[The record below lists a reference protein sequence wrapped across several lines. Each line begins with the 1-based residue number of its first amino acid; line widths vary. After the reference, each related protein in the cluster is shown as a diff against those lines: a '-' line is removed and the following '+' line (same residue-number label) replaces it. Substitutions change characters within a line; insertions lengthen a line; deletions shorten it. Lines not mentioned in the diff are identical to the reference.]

1 MTNQP
6 VPEIEIARRARRI
19 AILLA
24 VVMAGWMAAQV
35 LGGML
40 GLEPRFAVLLD
51 LVALAGFAWA
61 LVNIYW
67 IWRARR
73 ANKG

>member
-1 MTNQP
+1 MTDQQ
-6 VPEIEIARRARRI
+6 VSEVQLARRARLV
-19 AILLA
+19 AIVLA
-24 VVMAGWMAAQV
+24 VVMASWMAAQW
-35 LGGML
+35 LGGQL
-40 GLEPRFAVLLD
+40 GLEPRFVFLID
-51 LVALAGFAWA
+51 LAALAAFAWS

>member
-1 MTNQP
+1 MTDNK
-6 VPEIEIARRARRI
+6 VPESELARRAKRI

-24 VVMAGWMAAQV
+24 VVMAAWMGAQV
-35 LGGML
+35 LGGTM
-40 GLEPRFAVLLD
+40 GLEPRFAF
-51 LVALAGFAWA
+51 LVDFAALAAFAWA